1 MATDVPSPGRRNFLR
16 LTAGGIGVL
25 AVGVRPQHVRTQTGP
40 GVPPKIGMIGSGRE
54 GGALGSL
61 WVKAGLP
68 VLFSSRN
75 PDQLKDLA
83 AGLGPLARTGTVD
96 EAVAFGT
103 VVVLAVPYGAL
114 EEIGKKQA
122 TELAKKT
129 LVLDVCN
136 PIAFRDGEAL
146 VKWVADQGGP
156 GIVTPRW
163 LPGARVVR
171 AFNAISAGRLAS
183 IARPGPGSGPRIG
196 VPVAGDDQA
205 ALAAA
210 EYLVELIGFE
220 PVVVGGPAMGKY
232 LVPGGPL
239 TGEHSADEIR
249 RIARTLSGARP

>member
-1 MATDVPSPGRRNFLR
+1 L
-16 LTAGGIGVL
+16 LAGGIGVL

-40 GVPPKIGMIGSGRE
+40 GTPPKIGMIGSGRE

-83 AGLGPLARTGTVD
+83 AGLGPLARTGTVE
-96 EAVAFGT
+96 EAVAFGD

-114 EEIGKKQA
+114 EEIGKKHA
-122 TELAKKT
+122 TSLAKKT
-129 LVLDVCN
+129 LVMDVCN

-156 GIVTPRW
+156 GIVTLRW
-163 LPGARVVR
+163 LPGARIVR

-196 VPVAGDDQA
+196 VPMAGDDSA

-210 EYLVELIGFE
+210 EYLVGIIGFE
-220 PVVVGGPAMGKY
+220 PVVVGGLAMGKH
-232 LVPGGPL
+232 LVPGTSL
-239 TGEHSADEIR
+239 AGEHSAEEIR
-249 RIARTLSGARP
+249 QIARTLPGSRP